1 MIFLKFIAHRGVVKG
16 SIKENTME
24 AFIEAINNSN
34 YEGFEL
40 DVRVSKD
47 NEFVIH
53 HNSFIDGKLVKNL
66 DYKELKDL
74 GVVRL
79 KDVLKLKTKK
89 KVFIEIKDFKMNLV
103 ELTKLLNK
111 SKLNIYLMSFDNTII
126 KQVSTFKRK
135 FKVGVLNYYINS
147 EDNYNYLDFIC
158 LLYLG
163 ISEKTIN
170 FFGKQNIEV
179 VVYGLP
185 SHLKVKDY
193 NVLLIADDEYVTK
206 LKKL

>member
-1 MIFLKFIAHRGVVKG
+1 MKFIAHRGVVKG

>member
-1 MIFLKFIAHRGVVKG
+1 MKFIAHRGVVKG

-206 LKKL
+206 LKKI